1 MQMRSSEEQMRQ
13 WQQLHSLSNV
23 AGQLVPE
30 EKESC
35 NPARG
40 EE

>member
-1 MQMRSSEEQMRQ
+1 MHMRSSEERMRR

-30 EKESC
+30 EGDSC
-35 NPARG
+35 NPAQG